1 MKKVLALT
9 LICLF
14 SFQNITNAE
23 VITNESSNKITTVSK
38 IDSFVGEY
46 KLLTFDVKISLNK
59 DNKLILT
66 LPLVDE
72 SIEQTYQVVKL
83 QSTLYKGKSLEI
95 FPVHGDFELIQINDF
110 NFIIKFSGGYSIE
123 FTKNNGELSK
133 NIILRD
139 SNFEVFNENSY
150 QEMVSMYQE
159 IVNTY
164 QSYFEKIEKSSKP
177 LDEKS
182 SLESNMHSIQ
192 MELETHAVDWGGL
205 YPEKAEELQKEAKSK
220 SYWKDIKNP
229 FTQMLGVGKNGAVMD
244 YKMYKNYKTHPSLK
258 GLVLYE
264 SIDSKFDKVEKKSF
278 CTQYKI
284 YGTDENGELLKDKD
298 GKVFYLTNSN

>member
-1 MKKVLALT
+1 MKKILALT

-14 SFQNITNAE
+14 SLQNITNAE
-23 VITNESSNKITTVSK
+23 VISNESSNKITNVSK
-38 IDSFVGEY
+38 IESFVGEY
-46 KLLTFDVKISLNK
+46 KLLNFDVKISLNK

-66 LPLVDE
+66 LPLVDD
-72 SIEQTYQVVKL
+72 SIERTYQVIKL

-95 FPVHGDFELIQINDF
+95 FPVHGDFELIQINDL

-123 FTKNNGELSK
+123 FTKNNLEISK

-139 SNFEVFNENSY
+139 SNFDIFNENSY
-150 QEMVSMYQE
+150 QEMVSMYKE
-159 IVNTY
+159 LISTY

-192 MELETHAVDWGGL
+192 TELETHAVDWGGL
-205 YPEKAEELQKEAKSK
+205 YPDKSEELEKEAKLK
-220 SYWKDIKNP
+220 SYWKEIKNP
-229 FTQMLGVGKNGAVMD
+229 FTQMLGVGKNGAIMD
-244 YKMYKNYKTHPSLK
+244 YKIYKNYKPHPSLK

-264 SIDSKFDKVEKKSF
+264 SIDSKFDKLEKKSF
-278 CTQYKI
+278 CVKYNI
-284 YGTDENGELLKDKD
+284 YGTDEKGELLKDKE
-298 GKVFYLTNSN
+298 GKVFILTNF